1 MAIQCKQ
8 HCMQQGCHAPNP
20 NPTLPCA
27 CEQVPIFPPLQSA
40 ADFDAAA
47 CLALVRAAVG
57 DPAADVSIAGVRT
70 WTMSAQVAD
79 RFQVRA
85 PGRGWWGRRGARAR
99 RIVGHDIL
107 PGSRSFHVCSLL
119 EHVSTC
125 TLEQL

>member
-1 MAIQCKQ
+1 MDMAGVRKHVAHHTVNLLCVPHGGGLGACMAIRCKK

-40 ADFDAAA
+40 ADFNTAA

-85 PGRGWWGRRGARAR
+85 PGRGWWGRRGE
-99 RIVGHDIL
+99 
-107 PGSRSFHVCSLL
+107 S
-119 EHVSTC
+119 
-125 TLEQL
+125 